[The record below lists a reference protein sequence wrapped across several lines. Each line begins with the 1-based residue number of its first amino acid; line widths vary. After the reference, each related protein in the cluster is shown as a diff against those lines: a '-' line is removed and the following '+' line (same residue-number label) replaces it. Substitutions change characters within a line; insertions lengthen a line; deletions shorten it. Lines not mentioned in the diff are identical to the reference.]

1 MRENSDV
8 KTDASTKPTVTIPTS
23 EIFTV
28 YFSVRFIIFVNFI
41 YIDVN
46 AFLECFILQERPRAR
61 DHIPMLFIIISNS
74 GRVRDTNSRILISD
88 GAWNRGN
95 VGFFSAVSF
104 AVGSL
109 SFTTFKKTDGSWNRA
124 VRSLFLLS
132 LEAKE

>member
-1 MRENSDV
+1 MRENSDA

-41 YIDVN
+41 YIDVD

-74 GRVRDTNSRILISD
+74 GRVRDPNARILISD

-95 VGFFSAVSF
+95 GRFSSAGGF
-104 AVGSL
+104 L
-109 SFTTFKKTDGSWNRA
+109 SFLSSQQIRRCMEQGPNRA
-124 VRSLFLLS
+124 VM
-132 LEAKE
+132 KELDCPI